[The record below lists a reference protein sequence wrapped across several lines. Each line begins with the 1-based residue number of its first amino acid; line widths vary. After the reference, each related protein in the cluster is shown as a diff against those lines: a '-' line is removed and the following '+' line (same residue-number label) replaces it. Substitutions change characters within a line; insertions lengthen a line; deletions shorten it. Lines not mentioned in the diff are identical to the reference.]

1 MIPRHALTVQE
12 CEGATP
18 PHQRRAANHVRGGL
32 RVTCMLC
39 GAVLESP
46 PARSG
51 QAVHAQKIPEI
62 VGSRGNRL
70 S

>member
-39 GAVLESP
+39 GVVLESP
-46 PARSG
+46 RRCDTPHVTPEVANNQHVAR
-51 QAVHAQKIPEI
+51 
-62 VGSRGNRL
+62 R
-70 S
+70 